1 MQTGYQSVARLS
13 YHCFLTENKF
23 SYPDKTNTVQSRRIQ
38 QHLIVT
44 LIMLCSA
51 CVIFFKTQ
59 RVELFT
65 EMKEKQ
71 SAQVNLSHTEAGWLA
86 LVLLSHRSSFQFH
99 YHPCSKWTL
108 KAFSWG
114 EISTWDKHRKE
125 DPLPLCSSQVD
136 HPPVSLEGWVTRRR
150 ERKGCDE
157 QPQFHTINYSDF
169 TSLVVEDSAGKG
181 QPSGSHRDQLTM
193 HVTAPA
199 GQASALPTSHF
210 KRMTNDSTRL
220 LIAPQ
225 MPSSAC

>member
-1 MQTGYQSVARLS
+1 MCY
-13 YHCFLTENKF
+13 
-23 SYPDKTNTVQSRRIQ
+23 
-38 QHLIVT
+38 
-44 LIMLCSA
+44 
-51 CVIFFKTQ
+51 FFKPQ
-59 RVELFT
+59 RAELFT

-136 HPPVSLEGWVTRRR
+136 HPPVSLEGWVTRRQQSGASR

>member
-1 MQTGYQSVARLS
+1 
-13 YHCFLTENKF
+13 
-23 SYPDKTNTVQSRRIQ
+23 
-38 QHLIVT
+38 
-44 LIMLCSA
+44 
-51 CVIFFKTQ
+51 
-59 RVELFT
+59 
-65 EMKEKQ
+65 MKEKQ

-99 YHPCSKWTL
+99 YHLCSKWTL

-136 HPPVSLEGWVTRRR
+136 HLPVSLDSWVTRRQQSGASCG
-150 ERKGCDE
+150 RKGCDE

-169 TSLVVEDSAGKG
+169 TSPVVEDSAGKG

-199 GQASALPTSHF
+199 GKASALPTSHF

-220 LIAPQ
+220 LIAPK

>member
-1 MQTGYQSVARLS
+1 MCY
-13 YHCFLTENKF
+13 
-23 SYPDKTNTVQSRRIQ
+23 
-38 QHLIVT
+38 
-44 LIMLCSA
+44 
-51 CVIFFKTQ
+51 FFKPQ

-136 HPPVSLEGWVTRRR
+136 HPPVSLEGWVTRRH